1 MMHVL
6 KNSPVVAHV
15 VLVLVVGGEE
25 RDGTETVVV
34 AVEET
39 ADDSETVEDSES
51 SK

>member
-1 MMHVL
+1 MMQVL

-15 VLVLVVGGEE
+15 VLVLGEE
-25 RDGTETVVV
+25 EREGTETVVV

-39 ADDSETVEDSES
+39 ADDSETLEDSES